1 MRWIDV
7 RVAGWE
13 NSYLTNSPSSSE
25 LLPLPQLLSPLRS
38 RVEEWHLSDS
48 CEQEVEVQNTNS
60 LLKGSSPHSSG
71 WAAISDWNPPGPAGP
86 LVLLI
91 ASPSLS
97 YNAFAPQCGHEA
109 GLEAAACSGLCCWHQ
124 SPSFTLRSNHS
135 PGTTLQLL
143 VCALRITASEGL
155 GRDSWRSP
163 STTTCQSSS
172 LQWVTQGAWVCWS
185 IPVSLSSSTAMSA
198 LRLGNISCIFKEL

>member
-97 YNAFAPQCGHEA
+97 YNAFASQAPQCGHEA
-109 GLEAAACSGLCCWHQ
+109 GLEAAACSGFCCWHQ
-124 SPSFTLRSNHS
+124 SPSFTQSFPRDHSAAPCLCPKNHS
-135 PGTTLQLL
+135 IWRAWKGLLEIPQHDPLSKQLPAVGCTGCL
-143 VCALRITASEGL
+143 GL
-155 GRDSWRSP
+155 LEHPCVTEQLHSNEC
-163 STTTCQSSS
+163 STFGEHF
-172 LQWVTQGAWVCWS
+172 LH
-185 IPVSLSSSTAMSA
+185 I
-198 LRLGNISCIFKEL
+198 